1 MANTLFGTDGIR
13 GVAGV
18 RPLDPITMVLLGK
31 AVAKIFKDS
40 SSSGSPRQINV
51 NKFQS
56 DGKNRLQSIG
66 EAKRRKRILIGK
78 DTRLSGYM
86 IEDAIT
92 SGLLMMG
99 CDVFLV
105 GPLPTPGV
113 AYLTRSMRVDA
124 GIMISASHNPYED
137 NGVKIFGSD
146 GFKLPDEME
155 DKIERLIQ
163 DPELANL
170 GASSSEIGRAS
181 RIDDAV
187 GRYTVYLKNIVPRQV
202 GFDGM
207 RIGIDT
213 ANGAGYMVA
222 PKVFSE
228 LGAEIVLR
236 GNQPNG
242 RNINAGFGSLYPNV
256 VKNLVTEQSLDLGV
270 TIDGDADRVLFVD
283 EKGGL
288 VDGDMIL
295 ALCAIDLAER
305 GELTGNRVVGTVM
318 SNIGLDRFLD
328 PHNISVL
335 RSNVGDRYVLEEM
348 LKNGIVL
355 GGEQSG
361 HMIHL
366 SHSTSGD
373 ALLTAMMIASLMVRK
388 QKPLSELMAGFE
400 RFPQQLVNVSVSSK
414 PPLESLERVQKSIK
428 EVTDEIKDKGQVLVR
443 YSGTENKLRIMV
455 QYHDSEKCEEY
466 VNRIVEAVEL
476 DL

>member
-18 RPLDPITMVLLGK
+18 RPLDPLTMVLLGK

-40 SSSGSPRQINV
+40 SVSGSTRQINV

-86 IEDAIT
+86 LEDAIT

-124 GIMISASHNPYED
+124 GIMISASHNTYED

-155 DKIERLIQ
+155 DKIERLLQ

-222 PKVFSE
+222 PQVFSE

-348 LKNGIVL
+348 LKNGIIL

-373 ALLTAMMIASLMVRK
+373 ALLTAMMVASLMVRK

-414 PPLESLERVQKSIK
+414 PPLETLERVQKSIK
-428 EVTDEIKDKGQVLVR
+428 EVTEEIKDKGQVLVR

-455 QYHDSEKCEEY
+455 QYHDPEKCEEY